1 MVVGRL
7 LPEMCRGQLAISVL
21 VPAAFNLAKNELRKV
36 KRLKRRRYLLYSQ
49 SSGSIFRSVLILTV
63 ETVLITS
70 VATNRVIQPVS

>member
-7 LPEMCRGQLAISVL
+7 LPEMCRGQLAIS

-36 KRLKRRRYLLYSQ
+36 KRLKRRLYLLYSQ